1 MKQIAAALVVWM
13 FMFQSQAIADAPSD
27 PISWLGRIASAGQR
41 LNYTGTFI
49 YQSGPVLETSRITHL
64 ADASGEHER
73 LEVLDGSPREVT
85 RTNSEVRCVL
95 PDQRLVIIDRTGGQ
109 RGFPARLPA
118 SYASVAENY
127 RVSKGEVSRVA
138 GHDSQ
143 LLMLEPRDDLRYGH
157 LLWAEMLSGLLL
169 KARMVDESN
178 RIIEQFTF
186 SDVRIGGEIDPVALK
201 SRLASDEGWRVLD
214 TQGQDVK
221 VEDSE
226 WMPTSPL
233 PGYTLKSIIRRPLG
247 PDRGEIL
254 HLVYSDGLA
263 AISVFVEPADPQRAQ
278 STQGPMATG
287 AINIYKR
294 GVNGY
299 MVTVLGAVPMRALQL
314 LGDGMELVARR

>member
-1 MKQIAAALVVWM
+1 MKQVAAALVVWV

-27 PISWLGRIASAGQR
+27 PISWLGRIAGAGQR

-49 YQSGPVLETSRITHL
+49 YQSGTVLETSRVTHL
-64 ADASGEHER
+64 VDASGEHER

-85 RTNSEVRCVL
+85 RTNTEVRCVL
-95 PDQRLVIIDRTGGQ
+95 PDQRMVIIDRSGGQ

-157 LLWAEMLSGLLL
+157 MLWAEMLSGLLL

-178 RIIEQFTF
+178 RVIEQFSF
-186 SDVRIGGEIDPVALK
+186 SDVTIGGEIDPGALK
-201 SRLASDEGWRVLD
+201 SQLGSDDGWRVLD
-214 TQGQDVK
+214 ARGQE
-221 VEDSE
+221 VEAEHSE
-226 WMPTSPL
+226 WVLTSPL
-233 PGYTLKSIIRRPLG
+233 PGFALKSIIRRPLG
-247 PDRGEIL
+247 PDRGDIL

-278 STQGPMATG
+278 LAHGPAAMG

-294 GVNGY
+294 DVDGQY
-299 MVTVLGAVPMRALQL
+299 MVTALGAVPMRALQL
-314 LGDGMELVARR
+314 LGDGMERVAR